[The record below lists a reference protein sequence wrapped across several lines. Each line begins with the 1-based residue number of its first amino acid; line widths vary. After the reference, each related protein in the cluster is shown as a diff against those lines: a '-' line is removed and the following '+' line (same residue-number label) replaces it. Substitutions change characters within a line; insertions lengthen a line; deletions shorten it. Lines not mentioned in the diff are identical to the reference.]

1 MRSADELAVLAR
13 SIDVVRSELL
23 DRDDDAIPNRLR
35 KAARATGK
43 TLPVPHQRSVL
54 DYLESD
60 EHFREA
66 VRERWVAS
74 GDSDALTDAY
84 LTDPESAEPLIRAAA
99 ALAAIRRV
107 EQERDTA
114 RSEVTVLAG
123 KLTEAKA
130 RLINAKKEAKEELRQ
145 AVEADRRSRE
155 GLERSAA
162 SAKAELDDA
171 QATIESLTAAIE
183 EQEASLEDA
192 KATLKR
198 VSEREA
204 RRSVAASS
212 ARTRT
217 TEPLPSDAVALAKWL
232 DRLERR
238 LKYYR
243 DPARRQSDGEAQSDG
258 ETFGLPLGISPESR
272 EAVDAVVVADA
283 DRIIIDGY
291 NVAGAVLFEAF
302 SSRAGREAAIA
313 RADMLKRATSASV
326 TVVFDAA
333 NVKGDSR
340 FTTDDGTRVLFE
352 PEQSAD
358 DAIVFLVQETDDRC
372 IVITNDRELQ
382 TRVGRPNCVAVFTTA
397 LIEWSEH
404 LNER

>member
-1 MRSADELAVLAR
+1 
-13 SIDVVRSELL
+13 
-23 DRDDDAIPNRLR
+23 
-35 KAARATGK
+35 
-43 TLPVPHQRSVL
+43 
-54 DYLESD
+54 
-60 EHFREA
+60 
-66 VRERWVAS
+66 
-74 GDSDALTDAY
+74 
-84 LTDPESAEPLIRAAA
+84 
-99 ALAAIRRV
+99 
-107 EQERDTA
+107 
-114 RSEVTVLAG
+114 
-123 KLTEAKA
+123 
-130 RLINAKKEAKEELRQ
+130 
-145 AVEADRRSRE
+145 
-155 GLERSAA
+155 
-162 SAKAELDDA
+162 
-171 QATIESLTAAIE
+171 
-183 EQEASLEDA
+183 
-192 KATLKR
+192 
-198 VSEREA
+198 
-204 RRSVAASS
+204 
-212 ARTRT
+212 
-217 TEPLPSDAVALAKWL
+217 
-232 DRLERR
+232 
-238 LKYYR
+238 
-243 DPARRQSDGEAQSDG
+243 
-258 ETFGLPLGISPESR
+258 LGISPESR